1 MELLVGFRELFSIP
15 TKFPID
21 IVLFSHCDE
30 ELEGE
35 QLWFAAAL
43 EADSGSVSHQKR
55 LANNSLVLYQYQVGV
70 VGLILYYF
78 YLIVHF
84 TVVSVLPALLGIY
97 DQRPKIW

>member
-15 TKFPID
+15 TKFPKD

-35 QLWFAAAL
+35 QMWFAAAL
-43 EADSGSVSHQKR
+43 EVDSGSVSHQTH
-55 LANNSLVLYQYQVGV
+55 LANSLVLYQYQVGV

-78 YLIVHF
+78 YLIELH
-84 TVVSVLPALLGIY
+84 SG
-97 DQRPKIW
+97 